1 MKSPFDVLDEKE
13 MAETINEGMELL
25 QNLEVKMKENS
36 YILVKNYWSFID
48 IRIFLKDVIKNVM
61 SEVNKFSG
69 HLGVIV
75 LLKEESF
82 RERHWQ
88 VRLYLVFYS
97 LSCF

>member
-1 MKSPFDVLDEKE
+1 
-13 MAETINEGMELL
+13 
-25 QNLEVKMKENS
+25 
-36 YILVKNYWSFID
+36 
-48 IRIFLKDVIKNVM
+48 M

-88 VRLYLVFYS
+88 LLWNELYANITNKPDHKTIPLERLFQDKLMNFTSTIYKLSNVF
-97 LSCF
+97 